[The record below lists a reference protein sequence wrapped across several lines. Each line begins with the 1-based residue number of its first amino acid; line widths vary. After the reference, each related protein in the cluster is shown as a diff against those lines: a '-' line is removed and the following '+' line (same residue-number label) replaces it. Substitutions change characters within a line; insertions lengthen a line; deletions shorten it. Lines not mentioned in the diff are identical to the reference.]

1 MTIPMND
8 LRCGQTGTVLSLDA
22 GGGMRRRLLEL
33 GLIPGTTIE
42 RVLNSPGGDPACYR
56 IRGAMIALRHL
67 DATQV
72 TVSV

>member
-1 MTIPMND
+1 MTISMND
-8 LRCGQTGTVLSLDA
+8 LRCGQSGKVLRLDVA
-22 GGGMRRRLLEL
+22 GGMRRRLLEL
-33 GLIPGTTIE
+33 GLVPGTAVE

>member
-1 MTIPMND
+1 MTISMND
-8 LRCGQTGTVLSLDA
+8 LRCGQSGKVLRLDVA
-22 GGGMRRRLLEL
+22 GRMRRRLLEL
-33 GLIPGTTIE
+33 GLIPGTAVE